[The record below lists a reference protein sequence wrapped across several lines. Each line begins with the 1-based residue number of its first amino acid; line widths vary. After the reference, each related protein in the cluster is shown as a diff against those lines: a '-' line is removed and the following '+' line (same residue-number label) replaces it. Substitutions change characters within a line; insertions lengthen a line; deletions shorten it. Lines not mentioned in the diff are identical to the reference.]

1 MLLCLAGYSESI
13 DQKQAQL
20 STIHSLDFQT
30 KIVQSKGMVGDW
42 MLLNLLVL
50 PLAVRVLHSTNDA
63 LDHHFEIEREYYPY
77 KVNVSTKRFY
87 IP

>member
-1 MLLCLAGYSESI
+1 
-13 DQKQAQL
+13 
-20 STIHSLDFQT
+20 
-30 KIVQSKGMVGDW
+30 

-63 LDHHFEIEREYYPY
+63 LDHNFEIEREYYPY
-77 KVNVSTKRFY
+77 EVNVSTKRFY